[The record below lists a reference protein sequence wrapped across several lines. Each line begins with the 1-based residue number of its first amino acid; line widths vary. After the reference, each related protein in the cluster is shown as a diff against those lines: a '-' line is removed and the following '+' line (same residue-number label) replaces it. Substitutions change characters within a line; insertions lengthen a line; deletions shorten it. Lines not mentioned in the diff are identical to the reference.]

1 MRRLLFAVMILM
13 GCMEMAAQ
21 QDVQSSKTNTREYDV
36 MLHEALLQRQKGHHD
51 ASFDLLCRC
60 RELRPDASEVHYFI
74 GQYYEGLGQKE
85 QALASYQRASQLEP
99 ENITYLERL
108 AGSYVD
114 SNQYAEAIDVVE
126 RMYEAN
132 KGRDELLESLY
143 ALYWQ
148 QKDFEKAVDVLNRME
163 LADGPTERTTLMKCR
178 LYIEMEDSDRAIAE
192 MKSLSDHYPNDP
204 TYRTLYANTLLVTDH
219 EDEAYDVLMQVMG
232 EDATNLRAQQVLRNY
247 YIRQGDEISADS
259 VNHAILL
266 NPKAST
272 EDRVE
277 QMRRIIMESEQ
288 TDGDSTVVLSL
299 FQELLNLPEPDPDI
313 AEMKAVYMQ
322 LKEMPHDSIAHAF
335 EYVLQLAP
343 DQASSRL
350 RLVQQAWEDQDD
362 DRIISLCQAAR
373 QYNPEEMAFYY
384 YQGMAY
390 YRQEDTDHAL
400 EAFKN
405 GISVITEDS
414 NPEIVSDFYA
424 VMGDLLHQKGLQAE
438 AYAAYDSCLVWKED
452 NIGCLNNYAYYL
464 SLTGDRLAEAEQMS
478 YKTVKAEPNN
488 ATYLDTYAWILFMQ
502 QRYAEAKVYID
513 QALQNDSLPG
523 AVIHEHAGD
532 IYALSGDIDGAMAY
546 WEQALSEDPDN
557 KLLRKKTKRKKYF
570 KK

>member
-1 MRRLLFAVMILM
+1 MRI
-13 GCMEMAAQ
+13 
-21 QDVQSSKTNTREYDV
+21 KT
-36 MLHEALLQRQKGHHD
+36 
-51 ASFDLLCRC
+51 C
-60 RELRPDASEVHYFI
+60 I
-74 GQYYEGLGQKE
+74 
-85 QALASYQRASQLEP
+85 
-99 ENITYLERL
+99 
-108 AGSYVD
+108 
-114 SNQYAEAIDVVE
+114 
-126 RMYEAN
+126 
-132 KGRDELLESLY
+132 
-143 ALYWQ
+143 
-148 QKDFEKAVDVLNRME
+148 
-163 LADGPTERTTLMKCR
+163 
-178 LYIEMEDSDRAIAE
+178 
-192 MKSLSDHYPNDP
+192 
-204 TYRTLYANTLLVTDH
+204 
-219 EDEAYDVLMQVMG
+219 
-232 EDATNLRAQQVLRNY
+232 
-247 YIRQGDEISADS
+247 
-259 VNHAILL
+259 
-266 NPKAST
+266 
-272 EDRVE
+272 
-277 QMRRIIMESEQ
+277 
-288 TDGDSTVVLSL
+288 
-299 FQELLNLPEPDPDI
+299 
-313 AEMKAVYMQ
+313 
-322 LKEMPHDSIAHAF
+322 
-335 EYVLQLAP
+335 
-343 DQASSRL
+343 
-350 RLVQQAWEDQDD
+350 
-362 DRIISLCQAAR
+362 QAAR